1 MRDIDELKID
11 RRFFE
16 VVEIKA
22 VDELED
28 IRYWLSRSSLERL
41 EGIEAMRQSMYSYDP
56 VSERLPRFFE
66 IIRASQR

>member
-16 VVEIKA
+16 VVEVKA

-41 EGIEAMRQSMYSYDP
+41 EGIEAMRQSMS
-56 VSERLPRFFE
+56 
-66 IIRASQR
+66 